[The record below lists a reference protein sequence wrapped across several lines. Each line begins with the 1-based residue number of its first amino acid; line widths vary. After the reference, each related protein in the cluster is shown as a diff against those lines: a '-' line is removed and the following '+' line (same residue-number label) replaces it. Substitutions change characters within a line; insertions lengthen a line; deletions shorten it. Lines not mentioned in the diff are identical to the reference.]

1 MPISDPALWLDNHG
15 DALYRYALLRLRD
28 SMLAEDMVQET
39 LLAAV
44 EARTRYAGDA
54 SERTWLIGILK
65 HKIIDQL
72 RKNRREAPLAEAPA
86 ADAIDALFDRAGH
99 WRIDIRQ
106 WSEPDRAL
114 EQHEFWRIFTDCIE
128 HLPPRLA
135 AAWMRR
141 EFDGLDTATI
151 CQELAIGTTN
161 NLWVMLSR
169 ARLQLRQCLDAH
181 WFQRKTEKSS

>member
-28 SMLAEDMVQET
+28 PMLAEDMVQET

-44 EARTRYAGDA
+44 EARERYAGDA
-54 SERTWLIGILK
+54 SERTWLLGILK
-65 HKIIDQL
+65 HKLIDQL
-72 RKNRREAPLAEAPA
+72 RKK
-86 ADAIDALFDRAGH
+86 
-99 WRIDIRQ
+99 
-106 WSEPDRAL
+106 
-114 EQHEFWRIFTDCIE
+114 QHEFWRIFTDCIE

-135 AAWMRR
+135 VAWMRR

>member
-28 SMLAEDMVQET
+28 PMLAEDMVQET

-44 EARTRYAGDA
+44 E
-54 SERTWLIGILK
+54 
-65 HKIIDQL
+65 
-72 RKNRREAPLAEAPA
+72 
-86 ADAIDALFDRAGH
+86 ALFDRAGH

-135 AAWMRR
+135 VAWMRR

-161 NLWVMLSR
+161 NLWDMLSR

-181 WFQRKTEKSS
+181 WFQRKTEKSSCFPPAKRSAFYYRNRWMVPYRWSS